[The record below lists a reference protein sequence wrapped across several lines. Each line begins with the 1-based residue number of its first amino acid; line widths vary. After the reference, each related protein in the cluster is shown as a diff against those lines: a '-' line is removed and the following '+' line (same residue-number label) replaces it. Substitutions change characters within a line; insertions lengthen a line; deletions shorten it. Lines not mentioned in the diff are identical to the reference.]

1 MALMKILLDTHTF
14 IWMDKDVAKLSP
26 NAKSLIADRRNQLL
40 LSVASIWEMRIK
52 ATLGKLQLRLPLAQ
66 IVSEN
71 QSLNGLVVIDIRPD
85 HIYALE
91 QLPAVHNDPFDRLIA
106 SVALYE
112 NIPLLTA
119 DSVFHKYPIR
129 SIW

>member
-1 MALMKILLDTHTF
+1 MKILLDTHTF
-14 IWMDKDVAKLSP
+14 VWMDKDVAKLSP
-26 NAKSLIADRRNQLL
+26 NVKSLIADRRNQLL

-71 QSLNGLVVIDIRPD
+71 QSLNGLVVVDIRPD
-85 HIYALE
+85 HIYAIE
-91 QLPAVHNDPFDRLIA
+91 QLPAAHNDPFDRLIA

-119 DSVFHKYPIR
+119 DSIFQKYPITT
-129 SIW
+129 IW